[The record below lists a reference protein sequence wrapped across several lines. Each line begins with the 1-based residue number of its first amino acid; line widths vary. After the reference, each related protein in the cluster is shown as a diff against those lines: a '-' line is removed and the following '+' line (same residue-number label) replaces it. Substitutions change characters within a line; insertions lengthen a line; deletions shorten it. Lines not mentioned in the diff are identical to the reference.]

1 MIVVCDASP
10 LISLSA
16 IGQFELLHRL
26 YGDIYIPEAVRTE
39 VLGAGPER
47 PGFRELREAD
57 WVHARSVENDFL
69 VRALEGELDRGEA
82 QAIALAVEIKADL
95 LLVDERRGRGVA
107 QRFGI
112 KVIGVLGV
120 LVEAKAKGLIPV
132 VRSALDDLLTRAGF
146 RMAPALFEAVLRAA
160 DESSET

>member
-16 IGQFELLHRL
+16 IGHFELLHQL
-26 YGDIYIPEAVRTE
+26 YGEIYIPEAVGAE
-39 VLGAGPER
+39 VLGSGLKR
-47 PGFRELREAD
+47 PGTRELREAE
-57 WVHARSVENDFL
+57 WVHTLSVENDFL

-82 QAIALAVEIKADL
+82 QAVALAVELNADL

-112 KVIGVLGV
+112 KVIGALGI
-120 LVEAKAKGLIPV
+120 LVEAKKKGLIPV
-132 VRSALDDLLTRAGF
+132 VRPALDDLLTKAGF
-146 RMAPALFEAVLRAA
+146 RITRSLFDAVLRAA
-160 DESSET
+160 EESET